1 MSVCAASLDLVGN
14 TLSGRIPSEIGLL
27 SSLGKFVIEE
37 RMTLYF
43 ARVPN
48 CVATFHL
55 VIDLMLSC
63 CFVNYF
69 TEELSLY
76 DNDLVGSL
84 PTEIGQL
91 TKLSEYI
98 HDCFHDVLAQSRWAS
113 IHSYPPHDTNGLF
126 CLFVQLILIL
136 AVTASREEFLLKL
149 DCYLVSVSLALRKE

>member
-1 MSVCAASLDLVGN
+1 MTVYAADLDLIGN
-14 TLSGRIPSEIGLL
+14 SFSGTIPSEIGLL

-43 ARVPN
+43 ARAPN

-69 TEELSLY
+69 TESLDLSENAL
-76 DNDLVGSL
+76 DVSL

-91 TKLSEYI
+91 TKLSEYTRDCC
-98 HDCFHDVLAQSRWAS
+98 HDMLAQSRWAS
-113 IHSYPPHDTNGLF
+113 IHSYPPHYSNGLF
-126 CLFVQLILIL
+126 CLFLQLG
-136 AVTASREEFLLKL
+136 
-149 DCYLVSVSLALRKE
+149 